1 MEEHLFLEIKK
12 SIEDF
17 IYEEEGNITRNK
29 VIAMGTMMLILSLM
43 MYDEVFA
50 AHRSHSSHSSHASHS
65 SGSGGGIH
73 GSHESHVSHS
83 SHVSSSGHSSHGSHS
98 NSTYSNH
105 AASKS
110 ATTAAPK
117 VVKPKVPDVKLDD
130 VSNILTPNANE
141 VSDIGNTVNAA
152 ISAPQEI
159 QE

>member
-1 MEEHLFLEIKK
+1 MEEHLFPEIKK

-73 GSHESHVSHS
+73 QQQQRLQ
-83 SHVSSSGHSSHGSHS
+83 
-98 NSTYSNH
+98 
-105 AASKS
+105 KW
-110 ATTAAPK
+110 
-117 VVKPKVPDVKLDD
+117 
-130 VSNILTPNANE
+130 
-141 VSDIGNTVNAA
+141 
-152 ISAPQEI
+152 
-159 QE
+159 

>member
-1 MEEHLFLEIKK
+1 MEEHLFPEIKK

-110 ATTAAPK
+110 ATTAAPNFSIYGLSFIFWK
-117 VVKPKVPDVKLDD
+117 RSIFL
-130 VSNILTPNANE
+130 AFC
-141 VSDIGNTVNAA
+141 
-152 ISAPQEI
+152 ISSFSM
-159 QE
+159 

>member
-1 MEEHLFLEIKK
+1 MEEHLFPEIKK

-98 NSTYSNH
+98 NH

-130 VSNILTPNANE
+130 VSNILTPNSNE
-141 VSDIGNTVNAA
+141 VGDIGNTVNAA